1 MALFRIH
8 VVANSN
14 HVTMVP
20 GFFSELEN
28 LFSLCRRDSI
38 FDDFT
43 TTWWTHRPMGRAGHE
58 PIVWMLPNKEASLI
72 KKVYPGVPLSPS
84 SAGTTYWKDK
94 GTISEVYMNDK
105 SLITPKAQA
114 KMAFHELMHNKLQIG
129 DQLHSAS
136 YGNGL
141 NLGSLNLSD
150 DGTQLD
156 WDNKDMM
163 SAALGK
169 VVPQYEPP
177 FN

>member
-1 MALFRIH
+1 MALFRVH

-20 GFFSELEN
+20 GFFTELEN
-28 LFSLCRRDSI
+28 LFSRCRGNSG

-43 TTWWTHRPMGRAGHE
+43 TLWWTHRPMGRAGHE
-58 PIVWMLPNKEASLI
+58 PIVWMLPNKTASLI
-72 KKVYPGVPLSPS
+72 KKVYGVSPSAS

-105 SLITPKAQA
+105 SLISASAQA

-129 DQLHSAS
+129 DQLHSTS
-136 YGNGL
+136 YGSGL

-163 SAALGK
+163 AEALGK